1 MAPTPESRSPTIV
14 HLLQTSGGLFSPL
27 KFKPGPIEKYDDTTN
42 PREWIQIYSMVIKAV
57 YGDDYVKANHLP
69 TVL

>member
-1 MAPTPESRSPTIV
+1 MTNYRTFTPNLRRV
-14 HLLQTSGGLFSPL
+14 VWPL
-27 KFKPGPIEKYDDTTN
+27 RFKPGLIEKYDGTTN
-42 PREWIQIYSMVIKAV
+42 PREWIQIYSMVIEAA